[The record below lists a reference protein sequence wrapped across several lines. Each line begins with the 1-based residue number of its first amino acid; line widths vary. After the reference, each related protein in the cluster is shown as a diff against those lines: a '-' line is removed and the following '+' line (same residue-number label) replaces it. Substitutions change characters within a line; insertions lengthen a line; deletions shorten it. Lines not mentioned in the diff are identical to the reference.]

1 MNKEITSKI
10 IGLLKQDIFPDWW
23 RSNEIEIPFFDNKKL
38 QVIFTDFEPQHDTTF
53 IEEAD
58 QALTHFLNL
67 KTEDRN
73 AISELVYKN
82 CTDFF
87 EATGFN
93 EETVK
98 MFQKIE
104 DPQDWHL
111 QTIKRGGLLNL
122 QDINDVWQFVY
133 PTEIYVT
140 RRPDKDKDIYI
151 QITCECDWEDEHGLQ
166 LVYKQGKKLTRI
178 SEQDGHLFD

>member
-1 MNKEITSKI
+1 
-10 IGLLKQDIFPDWW
+10 
-23 RSNEIEIPFFDNKKL
+23 DNKKL
-38 QVIFTDFEPQHDTTF
+38 PIIFLHFEPKHDTTF

-58 QALTHFLNL
+58 QALTNFLNL
-67 KTEDRN
+67 KAEDRS
-73 AISELVYKN
+73 AVSEPVYKN

-93 EETVK
+93 EEVVK
-98 MFQKIE
+98 SFQEIE

-122 QDINDVWQFVY
+122 PNVIDVWQFVY
-133 PTEIYVT
+133 PTTIYAT

-151 QITCECDWEDEHGLQ
+151 QIACECDLEDEHGLQ
-166 LVYKQGKKLTRI
+166 LVYRQGKKITRI
-178 SEQDGHLFD
+178 SA